1 MSLDA
6 SSYFNHLRAYL
17 FADYVID
24 DGSSGTITLKE
35 KYFLTGETK
44 KRTRKVEF
52 AFQGQAFAIKLDG
65 MPDRL
70 FHFLDDNGKP
80 WSKRCDFIVFQC
92 YRGAINAYLFEFKT
106 KSLDP
111 SSIIDQLKSGEHWCA
126 CLRKVI
132 HQYTGDNRKMRL
144 RKFVCTENDNPAA
157 FLDAAGHYLARD
169 PSIRHYHYDELV
181 GLTLDQLD
189 NTSIRT
195 V

>member
-6 SSYFNHLRAYL
+6 ASYFNHLRAYL
-17 FADYVID
+17 FSDYVVD
-24 DGSSGTITLKE
+24 DGSKGEVTLSE
-35 KYFLTGETK
+35 KYFRDGETK
-44 KRTRKVEF
+44 KRTRKVMLP
-52 AFQGQAFAIKLDG
+52 FQGQAFAIKLDG

-92 YRGAINAYLFEFKT
+92 HRRVINCYLFEFKT
-106 KSLDP
+106 RSLDP

-126 CLRKVI
+126 CLRKVV
-132 HQYTGDNRKMRL
+132 HQYTGDDRKFRL

-157 FLDAAGHYLARD
+157 YLDPAGQYLARD
-169 PSIRHYHYDELV
+169 PSIRHYHYNTLA

>member
-6 SSYFNHLRAYL
+6 ASYFKHLRAYL
-17 FADYVID
+17 FSDYIID
-24 DGSSGTITLKE
+24 DGSSGKVALKE
-35 KYFLTGETK
+35 KYFLAGETK
-44 KRTRKVEF
+44 KRTRRVELP
-52 AFQGQAFAIKLDG
+52 FQGEAFAIKLDG
-65 MPDRL
+65 MPSRL

-92 YRGAINAYLFEFKT
+92 HRRAINAYLFEFKT

-111 SSIIDQLKSGEHWCA
+111 SSIIDQLKAGERWCA

-132 HQYTGDNRKMRL
+132 HQYTGDDRKLRL
-144 RKFVCTENDNPAA
+144 RKFVCSENDNPAA
-157 FLDAAGHYLARD
+157 FLDAAGQYLARD
-169 PSIRHYHYDELV
+169 PSIRHHHCDALV

-189 NTSIRT
+189 NSSIRT

>member
-6 SSYFNHLRAYL
+6 SSYFNHLRTYL

-24 DGSSGTITLKE
+24 DGSSGAVTLTE
-35 KYFLTGETK
+35 KYFLAGETK
-44 KRTRKVEF
+44 KRTRKVVLPF
-52 AFQGQAFAIKLDG
+52 KGKAFAIKLDG

-80 WSKRCDFIVFQC
+80 WSKRCDFVIFQC
-92 YRGAINAYLFEFKT
+92 TRKVVNAYLFEFKT

-126 CLRKVI
+126 CLRKVV
-132 HQYTGDNRKMRL
+132 HQYTGDDRKLRL

-157 FLDAAGHYLARD
+157 YLDGTGHYLARD
-169 PSIRHYHYDELV
+169 PSIRHYHYDALA